1 MPSPERG
8 QTARVEST
16 QPDQHASHT
25 VEYERALA
33 FSQAFRSL
41 LQRQH
46 YYVPRTSTY
55 LLPQLYDRIRQ
66 VDGSGIHVNTLR
78 TYLRGEALPSDA
90 KVRLL
95 ADALEVPR
103 GVLLYA
109 AGYLTPG
116 DLPSYPGPH
125 TTLESIEADIREVEA
140 LPLASETKDRILHD
154 LRTSA
159 RILCLLHAERAQTGQ
174 RALADEREQLIEQLI
189 DLWEM
194 PAPPPPPLTT
204 AEEAAR
210 ATGAPLSTATPIA
223 IATRST
229 PEVDHNVVA
238 ASQSPK
244 PVPVVAPA
252 SVSEPVSAGQSSG
265 PGPRPSQP

>member
-1 MPSPERG
+1 MPSPDNIQSQ
-8 QTARVEST
+8 QT
-16 QPDQHASHT
+16 QQT
-25 VEYERALA
+25 VEQERALA
-33 FSQAFRSL
+33 FSQALRSL
-41 LQRQH
+41 LQRQR
-46 YYVPRTSTY
+46 YYAPRTGTY
-55 LLPQLYDRIRQ
+55 LLPQLYDHIRQ
-66 VDGSGIHVNTLR
+66 VDGAGIHVNTLR
-78 TYLRGEALPSDA
+78 AYLRGEALPSDG

-95 ADALEVPR
+95 ADALGVPR

-140 LPLASETKDRILHD
+140 LPLAGETKERILHD

-204 AEEAAR
+204 TEEAVRER
-210 ATGAPLSTATPIA
+210 ATGAPLIEATPRDVVVPA
-223 IATRST
+223 LESRSAEA
-229 PEVDHNVVA
+229 PLA
-238 ASQSPK
+238 P
-244 PVPVVAPA
+244 PPPA
-252 SVSEPVSAGQSSG
+252 SVAEPVSAGQRIERSSRA
-265 PGPRPSQP
+265 PQP